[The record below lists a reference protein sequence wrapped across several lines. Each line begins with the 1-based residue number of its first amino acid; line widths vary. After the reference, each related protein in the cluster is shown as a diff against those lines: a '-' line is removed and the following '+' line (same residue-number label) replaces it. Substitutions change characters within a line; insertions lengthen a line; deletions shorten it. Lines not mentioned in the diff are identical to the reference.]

1 MIDYGLVV
9 GGQYSINQQMSI
21 VGTYYLGLS
30 SINTEDNV
38 KNSGLTI
45 NIAYGL

>member
-1 MIDYGLVV
+1 MKKVF
-9 GGQYSINQQMSI
+9 
-21 VGTYYLGLS
+21 YLGLT
-30 SINTEDNV
+30 NLNNDRDL

>member
-1 MIDYGLVV
+1 
-9 GGQYSINQQMSI
+9 MSI
-21 VGTYYLGLS
+21 VGTYYLDLS
-30 SINTEDNV
+30 SINTEEDI